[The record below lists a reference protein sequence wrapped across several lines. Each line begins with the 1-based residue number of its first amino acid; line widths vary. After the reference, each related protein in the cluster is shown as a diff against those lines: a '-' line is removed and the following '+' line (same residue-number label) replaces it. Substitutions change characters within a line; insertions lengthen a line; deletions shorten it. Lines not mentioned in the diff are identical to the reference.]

1 MWGRGKRLNIV
12 LYSKQG
18 ACYTVDYNIYRKL
31 EWNKESGEDMEYT
44 KKTILTILKD
54 QKVSLSKIRTLFD
67 SILIDIEDKNPI
79 NY

>member
-1 MWGRGKRLNIV
+1 MDF
-12 LYSKQG
+12 Q
-18 ACYTVDYNIYRKL
+18 RKV
-31 EWNKESGEDMEYT
+31 EWNKELGEDMEYT
-44 KKTILTILKD
+44 KKTILLKD

>member
-1 MWGRGKRLNIV
+1 M
-12 LYSKQG
+12 
-18 ACYTVDYNIYRKL
+18 DYNIHRKL

-44 KKTILTILKD
+44 KKAILTILKD

>member
-1 MWGRGKRLNIV
+1 MDF
-12 LYSKQG
+12 Q
-18 ACYTVDYNIYRKL
+18 RKV
-31 EWNKESGEDMEYT
+31 EWNKELGEDMEYT

>member
-1 MWGRGKRLNIV
+1 M
-12 LYSKQG
+12 
-18 ACYTVDYNIYRKL
+18 DYNIHRKL
-31 EWNKESGEDMEYT
+31 EWNKESGEDMEHT
-44 KKTILTILKD
+44 KKAILTILKD

>member
-1 MWGRGKRLNIV
+1 MGRGKKNIV
-12 LYSKQG
+12 RYSKQG
-18 ACYTVDYNIYRKL
+18 VCYALDYDVHRKL
-31 EWNKESGEDMEYT
+31 EWNKELGENMEYT

-67 SILIDIEDKNPI
+67 SILEDIEDENPI

>member
-1 MWGRGKRLNIV
+1 M
-12 LYSKQG
+12 
-18 ACYTVDYNIYRKL
+18 DYNIYRKL